1 MTSRFT
7 ELVIDC
13 HDPRRLADFW
23 MALLGYEVLDERDDL
38 IEIAAWEPTVEA
50 VLALATPP
58 TLIFVQVPES
68 KSIKNRLHLDL
79 SPVDNSH
86 AEEIDRAL
94 QLGATRVDVGQGEQP
109 WEVLAD
115 PEGNEFCILRSLAPD
130 NPDRPDRA

>member
-1 MTSRFT
+1 MHLLHRDGSGGGCGLGIA
-7 ELVIDC
+7 E
-13 HDPRRLADFW
+13 
-23 MALLGYEVLDERDDL
+23 ALLDVLSN
-38 IEIAAWEPTVEA
+38 
-50 VLALATPP
+50 
-58 TLIFVQVPES
+58 FVQVPEP

-115 PEGNEFCILRSLAPD
+115 PEGNEFCMLRSLAPD

>member
-1 MTSRFT
+1 
-7 ELVIDC
+7 
-13 HDPRRLADFW
+13 
-23 MALLGYEVLDERDDL
+23 
-38 IEIAAWEPTVEA
+38 
-50 VLALATPP
+50 LATPP

-94 QLGATRVDVGQGEQP
+94 QLGATRVEVGQGEQP

-115 PEGNEFCILRSLAPD
+115 PEGNEFCMLRSLAPD
-130 NPDRPDRA
+130 NPDRPERP